1 MMNHPSA
8 ATMTGFV
15 MSVVL
20 LLGLAYLAFG
30 ERVGIKS
37 PGPDA
42 RVHHSVQKQPQPGRR
57 RASFHP
63 KSGMCNRLMEC
74 QADLAQGTFRLNL
87 SYTQAQE
94 RSPR

>member
-1 MMNHPSA
+1 MMNDPSA

-20 LLGLAYLAFG
+20 LLGLAYLGFG

-42 RVHHSVQKQPQPGRR
+42 RGQDRVQKQPARPT
-57 RASFHP
+57 
-63 KSGMCNRLMEC
+63 
-74 QADLAQGTFRLNL
+74 GTQMRIIP
-87 SYTQAQE
+87 SKIRDA
-94 RSPR
+94 

>member
-1 MMNHPSA
+1 MMNDPSA

-20 LLGLAYLAFG
+20 LLGLAYLGFG

-42 RVHHSVQKQPQPGRR
+42 RVQDSVQKQPARPTGRQTR
-57 RASFHP
+57 II
-63 KSGMCNRLMEC
+63 
-74 QADLAQGTFRLNL
+74 L
-87 SYTQAQE
+87 SKYRDA
-94 RSPR
+94 

>member
-1 MMNHPSA
+1 MMNDPSA

-20 LLGLAYLAFG
+20 LLGLAYLGFG

-42 RVHHSVQKQPQPGRR
+42 RGQDRVQKQPARPT
-57 RASFHP
+57 
-63 KSGMCNRLMEC
+63 
-74 QADLAQGTFRLNL
+74 GTQTRIIP
-87 SYTQAQE
+87 SKIRDA
-94 RSPR
+94 